1 MPSDAILYRRYPRRA
16 IGARPHS
23 VYIWIGPIQ
32 YGPFRHELIQENVVS
47 IRIKRNYRR
56 EAKKPWQVRYYWND
70 RRVSKQFATEEQR
83 EIFIVRLGGEILD
96 GDHIPDGQSKKI
108 KDAGELYLKSA
119 DVQRLRSSSRSQLE
133 THLRLHIYPFIGHQL
148 LSKFDVAEA
157 RRFHDNLSRTRSSA
171 MVSKVMTT
179 LGTMLADAMER
190 RLCKVNAVREMKR
203 IRRRSEDRRD
213 ELQVGVEIPTNHEI
227 TKIIQAADDEWRPMI
242 LTMILTGMRSSEF
255 RALYWS
261 DIDLKAEVVHVRR
274 MHERCGTFN
283 KPKSK
288 AGTRTIPMP
297 PMLVNTLK
305 AHQLKSAPGTELV
318 FHKDGQPIVHS
329 QFVEL
334 GLLPTLCR
342 AGIIKL
348 KLQSDGKPLRRKN
361 GTLVYEG
368 RRYTGTHAYRHW
380 YCTWLINRKVDGG
393 QELDIKR
400 VQKQMGHSSIAVTLN
415 IYSHLLPQADQ
426 KESLAE
432 AQRKLFGI

>member
-1 MPSDAILYRRYPRRA
+1 MDTRSAIT
-16 IGARPHS
+16 
-23 VYIWIGPIQ
+23 
-32 YGPFRHELIQENVVS
+32 FKEKVVS

-56 EAKKPWQVRYYWND
+56 GAKKPWQVRYYWND
-70 RRVSKQFATEEQR
+70 RRKSKQFATEQQR

-96 GDHIPDGQSKKI
+96 GDHIPDSDSKKI
-108 KDAGELYLKSA
+108 KDAGKLYLESA
-119 DVQRLRSSSRSQLE
+119 DVQRLRDSSRRAIES
-133 THLRLHIYPFIGHQL
+133 HLRLHIYPFIGHQL

-157 RRFHDNLSRTRSSA
+157 RRFHDNLSRNGRSSA
-171 MVSKVMTT
+171 MVSKVMVT

-203 IRRRSEDRRD
+203 IRRRAEDRRD
-213 ELQVGVEIPTNHEI
+213 ELQVGVDIPTSQEI
-227 TKIIQAADDEWRPMI
+227 NQIVQAADAEWRPMI

-255 RALYWS
+255 RALFWS
-261 DIDLKAEVVHVRR
+261 DIDLKAEVIHVRR
-274 MHERCGTFN
+274 MHERCGMFN

-288 AGTRTIPMP
+288 AGTRTIPIP
-297 PMLVNTLK
+297 SMLVNALK
-305 AHQLKSAPGTELV
+305 EHKLKSRPGTDLV

-329 QFVEL
+329 QFIEL

-342 AGIIKL
+342 AGIVKVRL
-348 KLQSDGKPLRRKN
+348 DADGKPVKRKN

-380 YCTWLINRKVDGG
+380 YCTWLLNRKVDGG

-400 VQKQMGHSSIAVTLN
+400 VQKQMGHSSITVTLN
-415 IYSHLLPQADQ
+415 IYGHLMPQADQ

-432 AQRKLFGI
+432 AQRQLFGF